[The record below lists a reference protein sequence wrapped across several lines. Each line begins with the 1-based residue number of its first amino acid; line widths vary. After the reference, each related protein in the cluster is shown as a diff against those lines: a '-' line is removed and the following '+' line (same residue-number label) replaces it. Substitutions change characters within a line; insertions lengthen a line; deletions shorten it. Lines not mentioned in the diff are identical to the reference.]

1 MTTLILVFGVAL
13 LLAVLTSALAAR
25 SPLSTTTVFLVAGL
39 IAGPL
44 VLGLVEV
51 DEIAVEHAAEVAL
64 FAILFTDG
72 QHAPWRIVRRNW
84 GPPTRALVLAM
95 PMTFAIVAALGH
107 WVAGLPWEA
116 ALVLGAVLAPT
127 DPVFASA
134 LVGRED
140 VPGRVRHMLNIE
152 SGLNDGLALP
162 AVLVL
167 AGAAGGT
174 PEGWSNQP
182 VTLIGEAALGVSSV
196 SPSRSPCCCFFGCR
210 TSARSRTFSR

>member
-84 GPPTRALVLAM
+84 GRRR
-95 PMTFAIVAALGH
+95 
-107 WVAGLPWEA
+107 
-116 ALVLGAVLAPT
+116 
-127 DPVFASA
+127 
-134 LVGRED
+134 GRSCW
-140 VPGRVRHMLNIE
+140 R
-152 SGLNDGLALP
+152 
-162 AVLVL
+162 
-167 AGAAGGT
+167 
-174 PEGWSNQP
+174 
-182 VTLIGEAALGVSSV
+182 
-196 SPSRSPCCCFFGCR
+196 CR
-210 TSARSRTFSR
+210 